1 MGGAM
6 KGKRLVIIGVVAAV
20 IMAVSATATTFAFDS
35 RFDKLDW
42 TKYSNQAYGY
52 VRGAP
57 NTGDGAVTDDSNST
71 MREWLIIGIAAGAAL
86 TAGGVSLTLLRR
98 RQS

>member
-1 MGGAM
+1 M
-6 KGKRLVIIGVVAAV
+6 KGKRLIIIGVVAAV

-42 TKYSNQAYGY
+42 TKYGNQAYGY
-52 VRGAP
+52 AAARGAP
-57 NTGDGAVTDDSNST
+57 NTGDGAAVAGSTT

-86 TAGGVSLTLLRR
+86 TAGGVSLTLLRK

>member
-57 NTGDGAVTDDSNST
+57 NTGDGPVTDSNST

>member
-1 MGGAM
+1 MNGN
-6 KGKRLVIIGVVAAV
+6 RLIILGVVAAI

-42 TKYSNQAYGY
+42 TKYGDQAYGY
-52 VRGAP
+52 VRAAP
-57 NTGDGAVTDDSNST
+57 NTGDGASVGGNDTA
-71 MREWLIIGIAAGAAL
+71 REWLIIGLVAVGAL
-86 TAGGVSLTLLRR
+86 SAGGLSFALLRR